1 MNSTEFIK
9 KCQENDYDTAVY
21 IVDKEGNEYD
31 IEEVGTIMFGQF
43 HLYLKIKN
51 YGPSKDMSYG
61 FPHGLPEWIIDGIT
75 GNLWALEVDKET
87 YKLYYGNDSGERL
100 YEVDYSGNV
109 KIERAIESMK
119 NVLKFNGYV

>member
-9 KCQENDYDTAVY
+9 KCQENDYGTAVY
-21 IVDKEGNEYD
+21 IVDEDGNEYD
-31 IEEVGTIMFGQF
+31 IEEVGTTMFGQF

-51 YGPSKDMSYG
+51 YGPPKDILY
-61 FPHGLPEWIIDGIT
+61 GLPEWIMDQSGVVW
-75 GNLWALEVDKET
+75 NLEVDEDT
-87 YKLYYGNDSGERL
+87 YKLYYGNDTEGRL
-100 YEVDYSGNV
+100 YEVDYSGNT